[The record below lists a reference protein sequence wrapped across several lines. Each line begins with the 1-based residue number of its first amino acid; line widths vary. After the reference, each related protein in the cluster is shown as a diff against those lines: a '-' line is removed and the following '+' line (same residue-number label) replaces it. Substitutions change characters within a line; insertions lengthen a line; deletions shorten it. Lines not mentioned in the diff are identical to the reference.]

1 MKATVLAFALA
12 VAGTAFAQTTT
23 TAPSPAKA
31 AAHQAQMMND
41 LTVLLDLNDTQKP
54 QVQQILAAEHTQMQ
68 AQHAQIKQMFEEA
81 KASGTKPD
89 FSQIKALH
97 QQLEQD
103 TIAKLTPVL
112 DASQLAKFQVLMKM
126 HDAHFHGHRG
136 PPPAAAAAPQS

>member
-23 TAPSPAKA
+23 APAPAKA

-81 KASGTKPD
+81 KASGTQPD

-103 TIAKLTPVL
+103 TIAKLAPVL